1 MAASQQR
8 RWVEALAEN
17 APTVVFFALFATVDD
32 LRIIGWA
39 TCFAALAIVTA
50 YLLRWVSANTILLG
64 INVYLLAITP
74 LIETLLLLGHE
85 ASARLLIDI
94 VQPLMFTSIFTTGV
108 VLTAVSKRGF
118 IGLEVSSRRGSIMY
132 SAMLLAVSCAAMI
145 WPFAIEGD
153 RIVQMGLPLIALFGA
168 QRLLIARL
176 QDRDMGAAPPMA
188 AVAVISEPASEAI
201 A

>member
-1 MAASQQR
+1 
-8 RWVEALAEN
+8 
-17 APTVVFFALFATVDD
+17 
-32 LRIIGWA
+32 
-39 TCFAALAIVTA
+39 
-50 YLLRWVSANTILLG
+50 
-64 INVYLLAITP
+64 
-74 LIETLLLLGHE
+74 
-85 ASARLLIDI
+85 
-94 VQPLMFTSIFTTGV
+94 
-108 VLTAVSKRGF
+108 
-118 IGLEVSSRRGSIMY
+118 MY

-188 AVAVISEPASEAI
+188 AVAEISEPASEAI